1 MKPLLTAI
9 GFLTVLPVGRWGAQ
23 PTVDADAFSRS
34 MAWFPVVGLLQGVF
48 LAGVAY
54 TLSLALPLPV
64 VSAIVIALLAVTN
77 GGLHLDGFIDTVDG
91 LAGGATPGERLRV
104 MKDTAA
110 GAVGV
115 AAVVIL
121 LITKYAVL
129 VSLPADCL
137 YVYLILFPVVG
148 RFAIVPLGAWAPY
161 ARSEG
166 GLGAVFDGAG
176 RAALPWAT
184 VFTVLLVAVLSGSA
198 GLFATAVVVMA
209 TVVSAIFF
217 IRRLGGVTGD
227 VYGFHSE
234 ISEVLFLI
242 SAIAGYNIL

>member
-9 GFLTVLPVGRWGAQ
+9 GFLTVLSVGRWEAQ
-23 PTVDADAFSRS
+23 SLDSDAFSRS
-34 MAWFPVVGLLQGVF
+34 MAWFPVVGLLQGF
-48 LAGVAY
+48 FIAGAAFAM
-54 TLSLALPLPV
+54 SFALPMTV
-64 VSAIVIALLAVTN
+64 VAAIVIALLAFTN

-115 AAVVIL
+115 AAVAIL
-121 LITKYAVL
+121 LLTKYAAI

-137 YVYLILFPVVG
+137 YIYLILFPVVG
-148 RFAIVPLGAWAPY
+148 RFAIIPLGAWAPY

-176 RAALPWAT
+176 RVALPWAT
-184 VFTVLLVAVLSGSA
+184 VFTVLLVAVLSGAA
-198 GLFATAVVVMA
+198 GLFAVAVVIMG
-209 TVVSAIFF
+209 TVVSAVFF

-242 SAIAGYNIL
+242 SAIAGYNIF